1 MRKEKKSTRR
11 PGRYDSCFPE
21 EGMIG
26 AQEPDLD
33 FSYAPPSSIE
43 QDCITIESLWKD
55 NFVVASETDVSSSS
69 ERTNTTTT
77 LPYLEALCAS
87 HDCPVKQ
94 EMESLCYL
102 TIAIDR
108 PMKRRATKVKRTKE
122 MTTRAE
128 PAQDT
133 NHFRRAKKQN
143 LVDST
148 IKPKQPQ
155 QKKFTTKETNN
166 NGEIPILTTV
176 FQREVETRAPRGCVG
191 VSSNTKPS
199 ENEANAT
206 KLPTKNQKRNKDTR
220 EGMNTAIPSALVSD
234 ISVQR
239 ENERRPILGFTTA
252 PPSTGMSF
260 SSKQVASVVKATQR
274 DDQLSSPT
282 SANDIMKE
290 LLKLQE
296 TLDSLRLTQHNIMP
310 TDVLSD
316 AAKRAYTDSELLEF
330 PLDETEEL
338 VNGLS
343 SQAFESNQDAP
354 HKAKVNGFSRLVDIL
369 AQREAPASEI
379 AFIDEGVRIRQFG
392 SKGDGPGTPGYS
404 FSIMIDNNDDDEEEY
419 SSPTLPK
426 PLPKDSRRKSRMSRM
441 KKSKL
446 DSTETST
453 LQKQMLKFS
462 ILSLSRDISVDAT
475 SQTVKVDK
483 VTPVTSPTD
492 GPEAPQTLNSD
503 SWSQT
508 QPNTMT
514 TRDALLDATKHA
526 DTNSEL
532 LAFPFD
538 ENEELMDDLSSQSF
552 ESKRD
557 TPDVAK
563 ATVKVD
569 KFMPLAWPR
578 EGPEAAPLV
587 ESNSWSPTLPYSKS
601 RRESPSSPSTI
612 SVSDEPRE
620 SFSIRGALNSIRRP
634 RARTSSTRAS
644 PLVLESIR
652 PENKRRFHNRGTSGL
667 DIGFLPVDLGVWG

>member
-1 MRKEKKSTRR
+1 MREEKKSTRR

-21 EGMIG
+21 EGMID
-26 AQEPDLD
+26 AQEPDWD

-43 QDCITIESLWKD
+43 RDCITIESLWKD

-69 ERTNTTTT
+69 EQTNTTPP

-87 HDCPVKQ
+87 HDCQVKQ
-94 EMESLCYL
+94 EMESLCYV
-102 TIAIDR
+102 TVAIDR

-122 MTTRAE
+122 MTTRAQT
-128 PAQDT
+128 AQDT

-148 IKPKQPQ
+148 IKPKKPQP
-155 QKKFTTKETNN
+155 KKFTTKETNN
-166 NGEIPILTTV
+166 NGEIPMLTTL
-176 FQREVETRAPRGCVG
+176 FQREVEKRAPPGCVG

-206 KLPTKNQKRNKDTR
+206 KLPSKNQKRNKDTR
-220 EGMNTAIPSALVSD
+220 EGINTAIPSALVSD

-239 ENERRPILGFTTA
+239 ENERQPILGFTTA
-252 PPSTGMSF
+252 PPSTGTSF

-274 DDQLSSPT
+274 EDQLSSPT

-296 TLDSLRLTQHNIMP
+296 TLDSLRLSQRNIMP

-316 AAKRAYTDSELLEF
+316 AAKRADTDSELLGF
-330 PLDETEEL
+330 PLDETEEF
-338 VNGLS
+338 VDGVS
-343 SQAFESNQDAP
+343 SQAFESKQDAP
-354 HKAKVNGFSRLVDIL
+354 HKAKVNGFSKLVDVL

-578 EGPEAAPLV
+578 DGPEAAPLV
-587 ESNSWSPTLPYSKS
+587 ESNSWSPTLPFSKS

-634 RARTSSTRAS
+634 RATTSSTRAS
-644 PLVLESIR
+644 PLDLESIR